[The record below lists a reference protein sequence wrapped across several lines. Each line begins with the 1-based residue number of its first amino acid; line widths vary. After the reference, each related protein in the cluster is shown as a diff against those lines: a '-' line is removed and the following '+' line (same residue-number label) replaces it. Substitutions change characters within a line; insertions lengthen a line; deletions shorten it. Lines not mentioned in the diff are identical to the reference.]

1 MTRRGRRAA
10 ITCSSATI
18 RAGAHDAV
26 PPLPRGRLAR
36 RHRVAGGR
44 RGARAAAPQGPRH
57 RPTRDHDQRADT
69 AMTDDLRITLTA
81 DAAGGWTTLAF
92 LGSYNDPG
100 RFGNF
105 EVSREMVASWQ
116 RN

>member
-1 MTRRGRRAA
+1 
-10 ITCSSATI
+10 
-18 RAGAHDAV
+18 
-26 PPLPRGRLAR
+26 
-36 RHRVAGGR
+36 
-44 RGARAAAPQGPRH
+44 
-57 RPTRDHDQRADT
+57 
-69 AMTDDLRITLTA
+69 MTDDLRITLTA

-116 RN
+116 RNLQRGVVIGQANMTPIDFDHSTQQSGNTLAAGRPTTTSCSPTRSPAGR